1 MLTVVQS
8 PRRCTVR
15 EGLGASAHLRQGREL
30 FVPELYVGQSTV
42 VLVLAGRKTVF
53 GQGELWR
60 CDEGGLILL
69 PHGASYGVT
78 NQLNGDAP
86 YEAISLMFDDS
97 LIAASAEAATAMG
110 AGPSAAS
117 AASDESRAAPAVAA
131 APGMS
136 GASAFAPLVAPR
148 VLAAPA
154 AGLRQAVERVRALWM
169 EPHTPDQI
177 ARHAAQEVLVWLA
190 LQGSR
195 FAPATQPSF
204 LARLRAL
211 LAAAPAQP
219 WNAASA
225 AIALNVSEATLRRR
239 LARDGHSM
247 SGLLLEVRLSQAM
260 MLLQATDDYVGQ
272 IALDCGFANHAH
284 FSRMFKGRFGIT
296 PTQLRDPEHAVA

>member
-1 MLTVVQS
+1 MLTVVKS

-53 GQGELWR
+53 WQGEQWC

-78 NQLNGDAP
+78 NQLNGAAP

-97 LIAASAEAATAMG
+97 LIAGSAEAATAMR
-110 AGPSAAS
+110 AGPS
-117 AASDESRAAPAVAA
+117 AASDESRAVPAVAA

-136 GASAFAPLVAPR
+136 GAAAFAPLVGPR
-148 VLAAPA
+148 VLAVPA

-169 EPHTPDQI
+169 DPHTPDQI

-204 LARLRAL
+204 TARLRAL
-211 LAAAPAQP
+211 LAAAPAQA

-225 AIALNVSEATLRRR
+225 ATALNVSEATLRRR
-239 LARDGHSM
+239 LSRDGYSM
-247 SGLLLEVRLSQAM
+247 SGLLLEVRLCQAM
-260 MLLQATDDYVGQ
+260 TLLQATDDYVGQ

-296 PTQLRDPEHAVA
+296 PSQLRDPEHAVA